1 MARHG
6 CSRLLR
12 DILTDEHDDY
22 DIIGVAM
29 FLVTLAF
36 IGLGAYHLYAIHAE
50 YAVLIARWPQNVPL
64 PAPPV
69 FDVQGWGMGAGA
81 LLGGHG
87 INRFSRPLPT
97 TTQGGEA

>member
-1 MARHG
+1 MVRHG

-29 FLVTLAF
+29 FLVTIAF
-36 IGLGAYHLYAIHAE
+36 IGIGAYHLYAVHAE
-50 YAVLIARWPQNVPL
+50 YAAIIAHWPHNLPL
-64 PAPPV
+64 PAAPA

-87 INRFSRPLPT
+87 INRFSRPVISG
-97 TTQGGEA
+97 TQGGDV